1 MKNRPQPKK
10 NVVLLNQRKTALA
23 PNRRTS
29 TNPKKFNWRKIGRGA
44 VLVAISSIV
53 IAASY
58 GLLCSPYFRATS
70 VSIDGAKLLEANTLS
85 QQAETALKGHFWQ
98 IWRGNF
104 WLASTKCLCQPLKD
118 YNLVDCRLKRHWPNK
133 LTLEIQEEP
142 VVAIWQEN
150 GWYYWVDR
158 FGRVVKQELP
168 NQASAKL
175 YPIINSQDTLVNER
189 QVVISSDFW
198 PLIVAS
204 QTEWLGTAPRNFNFN
219 SQEPNS
225 LQAVLANQQ
234 IVKLTLRNSLADQL
248 KLWQSGQSKFAQQLS
263 QAKVIDL
270 RYGDRIIFQ

>member
-1 MKNRPQPKK
+1 MKNRPQPQK

-29 TNPKKFNWRKIGRGA
+29 TNPKKLNWRKIGRGA
-44 VLVAISSIV
+44 VLVAIILIV

-168 NQASAKL
+168 NPASAKL

-189 QVVISSDFW
+189 QVAISSDFW